1 MRCGEES
8 LWISFRCEIC
18 PLRTYRE
25 VWKLQRSIFLNKG
38 HGQVFHAEG
47 IGYVPEVDDKYQFNF
62 VEISINKSNMY
73 LPTAVFEWIFLRVY
87 VGG

>member
-1 MRCGEES
+1 M
-8 LWISFRCEIC
+8 
-18 PLRTYRE
+18 
-25 VWKLQRSIFLNKG
+25 FL
-38 HGQVFHAEG
+38 AEG

-73 LPTAVFEWIFLRVY
+73 LPAVFEWIFLRVY

>member
-1 MRCGEES
+1 M
-8 LWISFRCEIC
+8 
-18 PLRTYRE
+18 
-25 VWKLQRSIFLNKG
+25 QR
-38 HGQVFHAEG
+38 V
-47 IGYVPEVDDKYQFNF
+47 GYVPEVDDKYQFNF